1 MKKQERIESAQKRIQ
16 QLKTLIDHWL
26 KNERKNEFELYKQGY
41 NDLSKALGKLK
52 IQHQDAKI
60 DVEYLVNRLIPII
73 ERQQE
78 QTHEVV
84 KVMSEVCMS
93 LHKRIE
99 KLERNGKS

>member
-1 MKKQERIESAQKRIQ
+1 M
-16 QLKTLIDHWL
+16 
-26 KNERKNEFELYKQGY
+26 NEKNEFELYKQGY
-41 NDLSKALGKLK
+41 NDLSKDLGKLK

-60 DVEYLVNRLIPII
+60 DVEYLVDRLIPII